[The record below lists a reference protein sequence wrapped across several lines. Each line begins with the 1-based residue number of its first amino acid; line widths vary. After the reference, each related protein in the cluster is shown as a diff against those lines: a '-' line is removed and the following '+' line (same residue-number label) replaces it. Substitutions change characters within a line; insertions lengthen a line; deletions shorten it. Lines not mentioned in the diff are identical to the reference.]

1 MHLLQSTE
9 KLQFKIHHAY
19 NPNLRSLSPIK
30 FPQNNR
36 SHLSSK
42 TISHKTKQLKL
53 QISYHCKTFKL
64 YSNKTKSFTL
74 VKSLVRLSVVL
85 VSLSGT
91 IIFMKVC
98 IKMETKCKA
107 FKLLKM
113 GSTWVSLRTIK
124 SRATESFCGTMDKFM
139 VDNG

>member
-1 MHLLQSTE
+1 MHLFQSTE
-9 KLQFKIHHAY
+9 KLRLKIYHAY
-19 NPNLRSLSPIK
+19 NPNQQSLSPIK

-53 QISYHCKTFKL
+53 QILYRCKTFKL

-113 GSTWVSLRTIK
+113 ASTWVSLKTIK
-124 SRATESFCGTMDKFM
+124 SRATEGSCIKMDKYI

>member
-1 MHLLQSTE
+1 MHLFQSTE
-9 KLQFKIHHAY
+9 NSQLKIYHAY
-19 NPNLRSLSPIK
+19 NINLRSLSSIK

-64 YSNKTKSFTL
+64 YSNKTNSFTL
-74 VKSLVRLSVVL
+74 VKSLIRLSVVL

-98 IKMETKCKA
+98 IKMETNCKV

-113 GSTWVSLRTIK
+113 ESTSVSLRTIK
-124 SRATESFCGTMDKFM
+124 SRAMESFCGTIDKFM
-139 VDNG
+139 MGNG